1 MTSNAPL
8 RGGKSQLY
16 EGGIRVPL
24 IVSWP
29 AQIPAGSVSRQPT
42 ANIDHYPTL
51 LAAAG
56 AKADS
61 RQKLD
66 GISLLRVWQKPDKQL
81 SRKPLY
87 WHYPLEKPHFLGGRS
102 SGAIRDGDWKLI
114 ENFTDNSVELYHL
127 ANDPGEKVNL
137 ADQALGQA
145 HGNAR
150 PTRHLAKKHRRHK
163 RPAEALN
170 LCARP
175 DAWRRLP
182 RYDYSKNGSGSG
194 NGGVC
199 PEWRLDHGRG

>member
-8 RGGKSQLY
+8 HGGKSQLY

-24 IVSWP
+24 IISWP

-42 ANIDHYPTL
+42 ANIDNYPTL

-114 ENFTDNSVELYHL
+114 ENFTDNSLELYHL

-137 ADQALGQA
+137 ADQ
-145 HGNAR
+145 R
-150 PTRHLAKKHRRHK
+150 TAKRTAMLDQLVTWRKTIGATKDPPRR
-163 RPAEALN
+163 
-170 LCARP
+170 
-175 DAWRRLP
+175 
-182 RYDYSKNGSGSG
+182 
-194 NGGVC
+194 
-199 PEWRLDHGRG
+199 